1 MKIQFRQL
9 GLYAAVVALICCVS
23 CVETDELVTPNV
35 ASPVLVV
42 LQGSAF
48 AASAPVSVNGR
59 FYELDKSGILDHTV
73 GIDSIPVAGLQV
85 RVFINHTQE
94 IGSATT
100 DSNGRLVFEQ
110 PWSSLGLSAP
120 RVGNTVRLEFAG
132 VHKDIAFRTYHN
144 VSVR

>member
-1 MKIQFRQL
+1 MKLQL
-9 GLYAAVVALICCVS
+9 KHIRLYTALIALFFGVS

-42 LQGSAF
+42 LQGSSF
-48 AASAPVSVNGR
+48 EASAPVSVSGR
-59 FYELDKSGILDHTV
+59 FYELDKTGILDNTV
-73 GIDSIPVAGLQV
+73 GIDSIPVSGLQV

-100 DSNGRLVFEQ
+100 DNTGRLVFEQ

-120 RVGNTVRLEFAG
+120 ASGNSVRLEFAG